1 MEMTGEMGDEVAP
14 LRGVRPDALDV
25 QDALDVRD
33 PRPPLDVLGEREV
46 FREQPGGADFAVTA
60 ADARIRATGRPITLH
75 MASVK
80 DGRTGA
86 VCVVMH
92 GIGRE
97 RRYLLARHWRVST
110 GAWEWEFPRGMGEP
124 EETAVRTAIRE
135 LREETGINV
144 HDSQVSILQTMH
156 ADTGVLRDSIAVAR
170 IMVGDDDI
178 AGVAG
183 GEGTDCE
190 LDNCRW
196 LTAAQMRGLIAAG
209 GIVDGIT
216 LAAFAI
222 VECAMQDEVPSG
234 PSSSDP
240 VSSDFVE

>member
-1 MEMTGEMGDEVAP
+1 MDDMGDDVM
-14 LRGVRPDALDV
+14 RVGGVRPDALDV
-25 QDALDVRD
+25 RD
-33 PRPPLDVLGEREV
+33 PQPPLDVLGEREV

-60 ADARIRATGRPITLH
+60 ADVRVRATGKPVTLH

-80 DGRTGA
+80 DGRAGA

-92 GIGRE
+92 DIGGE
-97 RRYLLARHWRVST
+97 RLYLLARHWRVST
-110 GAWEWEFPRGMGEP
+110 GVWEWEFPRGMGEP

-135 LREETGINV
+135 LREETGIIV

-156 ADTGVLRDSIAVAR
+156 ADTGVLRDNIAVAR
-170 IMVGDDDI
+170 IVVGEDEI

-183 GEGTDCE
+183 IDGIDGIGGTDWE

-209 GIVDGIT
+209 GIIDGIT
-216 LAAFAI
+216 LAAFAV
-222 VECAMQDEVPSG
+222 VECALQGGASSG
-234 PSSSDP
+234 PSSSGP
-240 VSSDFVE
+240 LSSDVVE